1 MTTVYE
7 GRQPR
12 ITKGV
17 RDRIRRLLPME
28 YRPSEIATVL
38 GVNKDTVLRGWVR
51 AGLPHRR
58 TDGGEIGIIG
68 TVLAAW
74 LRQQIRK
81 PRVKLGPGQGYCLR
95 CHKAVTMRP
104 PFTREIAGNAV
115 LVQGTCPQ
123 CQGSVAR
130 FVSGGNQ

>member
-1 MTTVYE
+1 MTVE
-7 GRQPR
+7 RQPR
-12 ITKGV
+12 VTKEV

-51 AGLPHRR
+51 AGLPCRR
-58 TDGGEIGIIG
+58 GKSGEVWIIG
-68 TVLAAW
+68 SVLAAW

-81 PRVKLGPGQGYCLR
+81 PRVKLGPGQAYCLR

-104 PFTREIAGNAV
+104 PLTQEYSQHAI

-123 CQGSVAR
+123 CTGAIAR
-130 FVSGGNQ
+130 FVSAEGQDA